1 MSIIEPNDTISTAN
15 DSGLSSPGNQVVL
28 SGEIESTSDVDFI
41 KLQLDQGD
49 VVTLNIEAQENGSE
63 LDSILRVFDST
74 GSEQA
79 VNDDSSG
86 VFENFSLDSYLAY
99 TANSA
104 GDYYVGVSDFPN
116 FTYDPNVENSG
127 EGAGS
132 VGEYDLAISIFNG
145 INGTDG
151 TNRLTGT
158 GESDYIQGLAG
169 NDTISGG
176 GEKDNLLG
184 DAGNDFITGG
194 AGDDLLR
201 GGEGNDVLRSQNGND
216 TLGGEAGN
224 DSLYGGGGNDLFV
237 IGDGQDRIF
246 DFVDG
251 SDEILLT
258 NGLTFEDLT
267 ITASTTGGSGTT
279 ISGFGSVI
287 ATLTGV
293 SPDVIT
299 SDDFSF
305 TEAVSPNFRSA
316 DAGTGTEK
324 EFVA

>member
-1 MSIIEPNDTISTAN
+1 MSIIEPNDTISNAN
-15 DSGLSSPGNQVVL
+15 DSGLTSPGNSVVL
-28 SGEIESTSDVDFI
+28 SGEIESTSDVDLV

-49 VVTLNIEAQENGSE
+49 VVTLNIEARENGSS
-63 LDSILRVFDST
+63 LDSIVRVFDSA

-79 VNDDSSG
+79 RNDDSAG
-86 VFENFSLDSYLAY
+86 PFENFSLDSYLAY
-99 TANSA
+99 TAGDT
-104 GDYYVGVSDFPN
+104 GDYYVGVSSFAN
-116 FTYDPNVENSG
+116 FDYDPNVENSG
-127 EGAGS
+127 EGFSTGD
-132 VGEYDLAISIFNG
+132 YDLAISIFNG

-151 TNRLTGT
+151 SERLTGT

-169 NDTISGG
+169 NDSISGG
-176 GEKDNLLG
+176 GQKDNLLG

-201 GGEGNDVLRSQNGND
+201 GGDGNDVLRSENGND

-224 DSLYGGGGNDLFV
+224 DSLYGGRGNDIFV
-237 IGDGQDRIF
+237 IGDGQDNIF

-251 SDEILLT
+251 SDQILLT
-258 NGLTFEDLT
+258 NGLTFDDLS
-267 ITASTTGGSGTT
+267 ITASTSGGSGTT

-287 ATLTGV
+287 ANLTGV

-305 TEAVSPNFRSA
+305 NEAVSPNFRA
-316 DAGTGTEK
+316 AETEK
-324 EFVA
+324 ESVA

>member
-1 MSIIEPNDTISTAN
+1 MPIIEPNDTISNAN
-15 DSGLSSPGNQVVL
+15 DSGLSSPGNSVVL
-28 SGEIESTSDVDFI
+28 NGEIESTSDVDFI

-49 VVTLNIEAQENGSE
+49 VVTLNIEAQENGSS
-63 LDSILRVFDST
+63 LDSIVRVFDSA

-79 VNDDSSG
+79 VNDDNAG
-86 VFENFSLDSYLAY
+86 PFEDFSLDSYVAY
-99 TANSA
+99 TAGNT
-104 GDYYVGVSDFPN
+104 GDYYVGVSSYAN
-116 FTYDPNVENSG
+116 FNYDPNVENSG
-127 EGAGS
+127 EGFSTGD
-132 VGEYDLAISIFNG
+132 YDLAISIFNG

-151 TNRLTGT
+151 SDRLRGT
-158 GESDYIQGLAG
+158 RESDYIQGLAG
-169 NDTISGG
+169 NDSISGG
-176 GEKDNLLG
+176 GQKDNLLG
-184 DAGNDFITGG
+184 DAGNDFMTGG

-201 GGEGNDVLRSQNGND
+201 GGEGNDVLRSENGND

-224 DSLYGGGGNDLFV
+224 DSLYGGRGDDLFV

-251 SDEILLT
+251 SDQILLT
-258 NGLTFEDLT
+258 NGLTFDDLT

-279 ISGFGSVI
+279 ISGFGNVI
-287 ATLTGV
+287 ANLTGV

-305 TEAVSPNFRSA
+305 PEVVSPTFRA
-316 DAGTGTEK
+316 AETEK

>member
-15 DSGLSSPGNQVVL
+15 DIGLSSPGNQVVL
-28 SGEIESTSDVDFI
+28 NAEIESTSDVDFI

-49 VVTLNIEAQENGSE
+49 VVTLNTEARENGSD
-63 LDSILRVFDST
+63 LDSVLRVFDST
-74 GSEQA
+74 GNELA
-79 VNDDSSG
+79 RNDDG
-86 VFENFSLDSYLAY
+86 QGPFEPFTFDSYLTY
-99 TANSA
+99 TADSD
-104 GDYYVGVSDFPN
+104 GDYYVGVSSFAN
-116 FTYDPNVENSG
+116 FDYDPNVENSG
-127 EGAGS
+127 EGFSTGD
-132 VGEYDLAISIFNG
+132 YDLAASIFNG

-216 TLGGEAGN
+216 TLGGETGN

-237 IGDGQDRIF
+237 IGEGQDRIF

-251 SDEILLT
+251 TDQILVS
-258 NGLTFEDLT
+258 NVSTFEDLT
-267 ITASTTGGSGTT
+267 ITASTTGGTGTT
-279 ISGFGSVI
+279 ISSFGSVI
-287 ATLTGV
+287 ANLTGV

-305 TEAVSPNFRSA
+305 PEAVSPNFRAA
-316 DAGTGTEK
+316 DAGTEK

>member
-1 MSIIEPNDTISTAN
+1 MPIIEPNDTISNAN
-15 DSGLSSPGNQVVL
+15 DSGLTSPGNAAVL

-49 VVTLNIEAQENGSE
+49 VVTLNIEAQENGSS
-63 LDSILRVFDST
+63 LDSIVRVFDSA
-74 GSEQA
+74 GSELA
-79 VNDDSSG
+79 VNDDSAG

-99 TANSA
+99 TAGET

-116 FTYDPNVENSG
+116 FSYDPNVENSG
-127 EGAGS
+127 EGS
-132 VGEYDLAISIFNG
+132 DPVGEYDLAISIFNG

-151 TNRLTGT
+151 SDRLTGT

-176 GEKDNLLG
+176 GQKDNLLG
-184 DAGNDFITGG
+184 DAGNDFMTGG

-201 GGEGNDVLRSQNGND
+201 GGDGNDVLRSQNGND

-224 DSLYGGGGNDLFV
+224 DSLYGGRGDDIFV

-251 SDEILLT
+251 SDQMLLT
-258 NGLTFEDLT
+258 NGLTFDDLT

-287 ATLTGV
+287 ANLTGV

-305 TEAVSPNFRSA
+305 TEVVSPTFRA
-316 DAGTGTEK
+316 AEGAATEK

>member
-1 MSIIEPNDTISTAN
+1 MSIIEPNNTISTAN
-15 DSGLSSPGNQVVL
+15 DSGLSSPGNQAVL
-28 SGEIESTSDVDFI
+28 NGEIESPSDVDLI

-49 VVTLNIEAQENGSE
+49 VVTLNIEAQENGSS
-63 LDSILRVFDST
+63 LDSIVRVFDST

-79 VNDDSSG
+79 VNDDSAG
-86 VFENFSLDSYLAY
+86 PFENFSLDSYLAY
-99 TANSA
+99 TAGET
-104 GDYYVGVSDFPN
+104 GDYYVGVSGYPN
-116 FTYDPNVENSG
+116 FSYDPNVENSG
-127 EGAGS
+127 GGRIS

-151 TNRLTGT
+151 SERLTGT

-216 TLGGEAGN
+216 TLGGETGN

-237 IGDGQDRIF
+237 IGEGQDRIF

-251 SDEILLT
+251 TDQILVS
-258 NGLTFEDLT
+258 NVSTFEDLT
-267 ITASTTGGSGTT
+267 ITASTTGGTGTT
-279 ISGFGSVI
+279 ISSFGNVI
-287 ATLTGV
+287 ANLTGV

-305 TEAVSPNFRSA
+305 PEAVSPNFRAA
-316 DAGTGTEK
+316 DAGTEK